1 MKLKELLEK
10 MKVYTLVHIYNEE
23 GTKIAGMLPENARKY
38 LSILLL
44 ESEID
49 TIEGHSGGIEVHMK
63 EDEPERKEQR

>member
-10 MKVYTLVHIYNEE
+10 MKDYTLVHIYNEE

-44 ESEID
+44 ER
-49 TIEGHSGGIEVHMK
+49 
-63 EDEPERKEQR
+63 DESLCKRERDRRKRTRRPDGRNGQ

>member
-10 MKVYTLVHIYNEE
+10 MKNYTLVHIYNEE
-23 GTKIAGMLPENARKY
+23 GEKIAGILPENARKY

-49 TIEGHSGGIEVHMK
+49 TIEACGEAIEVHMK
-63 EDEPERKEQR
+63 EDEPERKERR

>member
-10 MKVYTLVHIYNEE
+10 MKDYTLVHIYNEE
-23 GTKIAGMLPENARKY
+23 GTKIAGMLPKNARKY

-49 TIEGHSGGIEVHMK
+49 TIEACSGGIEVHMK